1 MAGSKSGLNDQQKKF
16 ADEFLLDFN
25 GTQAAIRAGY
35 SKKTA
40 YSQAHDLLKK
50 PEIQAYLKTKKK
62 KTADKLELSQKRVLL
77 ELTRLAFSDLRN
89 YFNADGTP
97 KPITEL
103 SDDAAAALASSEI
116 EIRAGKIVKSKPQ
129 QPSVTI
135 SRLKLWDKSKAIEML
150 AKHFHIF
157 DEIGPGDV
165 HNHIDLSKLS
175 PEDLKAALALL
186 TKMK

>member
-1 MAGSKSGLNDQQKKF
+1 MAATKSGLNEQQKKF
-16 ADEFLLDFN
+16 VDEFLVDFN

-35 SKKTA
+35 SQKSA
-40 YSQAHDLLKK
+40 YAQAHALLKK
-50 PEIQAYLKTKKK
+50 HEIQNLLKSKKR
-62 KTADKLELSQKRVLL
+62 KTAEKLELSQKRVLL

-116 EIRAGKIVKSKPQ
+116 EIRAGKIVKSKK

-165 HNHIDLSKLS
+165 HNYIDLSKLS
-175 PEDLKAALALL
+175 PADLKSALALL
-186 TKMK
+186 MKMK